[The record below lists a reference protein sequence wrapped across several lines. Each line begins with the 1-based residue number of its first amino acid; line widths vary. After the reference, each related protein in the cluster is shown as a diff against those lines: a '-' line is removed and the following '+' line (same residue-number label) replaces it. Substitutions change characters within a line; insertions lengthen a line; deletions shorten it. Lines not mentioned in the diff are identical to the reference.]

1 MYKDKNSLNVLIV
14 EDNPGDFALISDY
27 LEEQTANPAITHA
40 RNFTEAD
47 IKLSDNSKHFDVV
60 LLDLTLPDKTGED
73 LIRGIVDKSKDTP
86 VIVLTGYAD
95 IEFSVRSLSLKVA
108 DYLLKDD
115 INASTLYKSIIYNIE
130 RKKNNKL
137 IEESEKRYS
146 NLFQMSPQPMWIFDM
161 ENYSFHQV
169 NKAAID
175 NYGYTEEEFLK
186 MTLFEIIPEEEI
198 QTLKEADS
206 NIESVREN
214 LYKGRFKHIKK
225 SKEIIDVDIYSN
237 IITINDKIYQF
248 VISIDVT
255 EKILY
260 EHKITKAII
269 KAQEDERYEI
279 GTELHDN
286 ICQILATSQLSL
298 ELLAEKAPESS
309 LKWLN
314 KSKEYINLA
323 LDEIRKISHRLAP
336 AFFDEATLEDALSK
350 LLINFNQSDLYKV
363 NFNFDTSID
372 ELHLKTELKLNLYR
386 IVQEQLNNIFKYA
399 KASVINI
406 EVVIV
411 KNKLF
416 LSISDNGVGFD
427 TVKTDKGIGLSNMK
441 RRAELFSGSFEIFS
455 FPGKGCEVVIY
466 IPINETSGD

>member
-225 SKEIIDVDIYSN
+225 SKEISK
-237 IITINDKIYQF
+237 III
-248 VISIDVT
+248 
-255 EKILY
+255 
-260 EHKITKAII
+260 
-269 KAQEDERYEI
+269 
-279 GTELHDN
+279 
-286 ICQILATSQLSL
+286 ATSKQ
-298 ELLAEKAPESS
+298 
-309 LKWLN
+309 
-314 KSKEYINLA
+314 
-323 LDEIRKISHRLAP
+323 
-336 AFFDEATLEDALSK
+336 
-350 LLINFNQSDLYKV
+350 
-363 NFNFDTSID
+363 
-372 ELHLKTELKLNLYR
+372 
-386 IVQEQLNNIFKYA
+386 
-399 KASVINI
+399 
-406 EVVIV
+406 
-411 KNKLF
+411 
-416 LSISDNGVGFD
+416 
-427 TVKTDKGIGLSNMK
+427 KTDKKI
-441 RRAELFSGSFEIFS
+441 
-455 FPGKGCEVVIY
+455 
-466 IPINETSGD
+466 INFWGPTAY